1 MIAQPHDS
9 NKLLFGRPQQQMA
22 PQAQQVAQTFQQ
34 DEHSF
39 DQIQQ
44 QQYQN
49 LRTGASLQMV
59 GPGRAQTS
67 MAQRRYAN
75 QNFRTTQ
82 GSLQSGPA
90 PLPRG
95 PAGQLAPAGSHPV
108 KQAHAQAQAS
118 HGRANRAGRNKYI
131 DINTIEVE
139 PSFRQ
144 RKSIFQQGRTGNAS
158 HKQAPQS
165 RSKDRIVMRKKV
177 MPISS
182 TPGASLQNLN
192 MMSNSIQRGG

>member
-1 MIAQPHDS
+1 
-9 NKLLFGRPQQQMA
+9 MA
-22 PQAQQVAQTFQQ
+22 
-34 DEHSF
+34 
-39 DQIQQ
+39 
-44 QQYQN
+44 
-49 LRTGASLQMV
+49 

-75 QNFRTTQ
+75 QNFRTAQ
-82 GSLQSGPA
+82 GSQHSGPA
-90 PLPRG
+90 PLPRAPPG
-95 PAGQLAPAGSHPV
+95 QVAAGGSHPP
-108 KQAHAQAQAS
+108 KQGLMQAQTG

-144 RKSIFQQGRTGNAS
+144 RKSIFQQTRGGNAS
-158 HKQAPQS
+158 LKQAPQS

-177 MPISS
+177 MPISN

-192 MMSNSIQRGG
+192 LMSSSISRGGQSGHV